1 MAGAAVIPY
10 VQGAWGSPMTVGWE
24 AWPDRVI
31 DPAAKSVAAAWALA
45 FVVVQVANA
54 AVNEDSVALNSEG
67 DVRMNL
73 GTNVTAV
80 AVKVQVGPV

>member
-1 MAGAAVIPY
+1 
-10 VQGAWGSPMTVGWE
+10 
-24 AWPDRVI
+24 VI
-31 DPAAKSVAAAWALA
+31 DPAAKSVAAAWSLA
-45 FVVVQVANA
+45 FVVVQVATA